1 MSNGDLAKRNTG
13 LPTYSEVLEGC
24 IRKVM
29 SKKIRCFLHFI
40 VLSRVLSSHKHLQ
53 NIRALK
59 MLLLILLFGKYNFS
73 SLINRFGTKVHS
85 RPFDCL
91 DFGFPQ
97 EIWKVKV
104 STALATTTP
113 ASNDNVSAA
122 NNFCPRIYSWAS
134 GRSRSWILGAWL
146 KPSCHSDGAA
156 AHP

>member
-91 DFGFPQ
+91 DFGFPKKY
-97 EIWKVKV
+97 EKSK
-104 STALATTTP
+104 
-113 ASNDNVSAA
+113 
-122 NNFCPRIYSWAS
+122 FPRRWQRQRQQAMTMFPLRITFAQGFIVERVGEAGAGSS
-134 GRSRSWILGAWL
+134 ELG
-146 KPSCHSDGAA
+146 
-156 AHP
+156 